1 MQSKHGQDEFNF
13 LSESYTLPRE
23 REALKEKML
32 VEPGSLWIVKPPGKN
47 NGSGIFLINDPEE
60 IPVTSS
66 DESVLVQRYITN
78 PYLIRRCKFDL
89 RIYVL
94 LTGRARCS
102 I

>member
-1 MQSKHGQDEFNF
+1 MQSKHGQYDVNVP
-13 LSESYTLPRE
+13 SESYTLPRE
-23 REALKEKML
+23 REALKEKMSA
-32 VEPGSLWIVKPPGKN
+32 EPGSLWIVKPPGKN